1 MTRSVRTHDHR
12 SLPARLLQ
20 ILLAAV
26 LLVAL
31 ASCGDDDG
39 AAAAPRHDDVASLAE
54 ELDGVDG
61 GCDLEYEGL
70 TDAQREVSVCTI
82 GGDIA
87 ELSVWTDPE
96 AHDAAVSAA
105 RERDQPLV
113 TGPNWT
119 ISVGDRELAQEIAD
133 ATGGELVG

>member
-1 MTRSVRTHDHR
+1 MRI
-12 SLPARLLQ
+12 P
-20 ILLAAV
+20 LALVLAV
-26 LLVAL
+26 VL

-39 AAAAPRHDDVASLAE
+39 GAAGAPRHDDVGSLAE
-54 ELDGVDG
+54 ELDAVDG

-70 TDAQREVSVCTI
+70 ADAQREVSVCTI

-96 AHDAAVSAA
+96 AHDAAVAAA
-105 RERDQPLV
+105 RERGQPLV

-119 ISVGDRELAQEIAD
+119 ISVGDRELAGEIAD